1 MRGEPGMPRSVAAG
15 DDTFDTASDGSC
27 VGGGQ
32 ARVLDGGIRGA
43 AVGLAGNSGYQR
55 ASTDIGALYGVGS
68 RQCPRVRTP
77 LAGHGAV
84 RVEWNQGRSRVRRA
98 SATKRPHPAPVLR
111 LPGEAWPGTGPARDR
126 AWCCHV
132 DYVGRRR
139 RAEAPGSLGRQQQV
153 SAVSDSGGVPSSGS
167 VTQPTRHLPSYGIST
182 RSLFQVGRV
191 GPHESIA
198 CAACFCQCRMVAGW

>member
-1 MRGEPGMPRSVAAG
+1 MSSWLEGFQSSGGDGGAPRRASGASPVSIHRPGKSGQAWETRGHTGGERCLPGASSGPGRSVPLDLSGPGGRPGGQRHLRVRGEPGMPRSVAAG

-27 VGGGQ
+27 VEGGQ

-111 LPGEAWPGTGPARDR
+111 LPG
-126 AWCCHV
+126 
-132 DYVGRRR
+132 
-139 RAEAPGSLGRQQQV
+139 
-153 SAVSDSGGVPSSGS
+153 
-167 VTQPTRHLPSYGIST
+167 
-182 RSLFQVGRV
+182 
-191 GPHESIA
+191 
-198 CAACFCQCRMVAGW
+198 